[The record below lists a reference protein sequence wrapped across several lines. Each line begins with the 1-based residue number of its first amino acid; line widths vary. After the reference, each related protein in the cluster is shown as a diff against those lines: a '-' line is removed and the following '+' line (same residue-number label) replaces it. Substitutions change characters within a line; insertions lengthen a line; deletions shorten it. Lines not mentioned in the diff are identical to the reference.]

1 MSMLRDVVDFD
12 RDLNEATTLLNSVK
26 QLINEREIAIKKNQ
40 KLIKVIH

>member
-1 MSMLRDVVDFD
+1 MLRDVVDFD

-40 KLIKVIH
+40 KLIKVTH